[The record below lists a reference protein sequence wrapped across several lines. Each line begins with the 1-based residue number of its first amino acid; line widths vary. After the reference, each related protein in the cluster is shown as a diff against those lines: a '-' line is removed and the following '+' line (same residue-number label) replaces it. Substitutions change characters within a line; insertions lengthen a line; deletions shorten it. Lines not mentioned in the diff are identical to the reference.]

1 MKYKIYI
8 IFVVLVFASC
18 KITRTIPVAQK
29 KTNQVAAL
37 IATVQQAQ
45 PQFSTANVNKMTLAL
60 EMGERKVNVSATC
73 KIRKDSAIYVSI
85 QPFMG
90 IELFK
95 AELTRDSLH
104 VYDKMNN
111 RYYALDYAY
120 FSKRFGVNV
129 DFNSLQALLFGQFFC
144 IGSNNIVADS
154 CTLSEQNKIEYQHAN
169 MMQTTEIAV
178 DNTIKQVSL
187 KAKNSTYQLQTNYEN
202 YTKQDSVS
210 FPQKIVFMAFNEK
223 TKASCNFEILRVQ
236 FNSVL
241 KFTPTSTARFTKGDI
256 EQLLNK

>member
-8 IFVVLVFASC
+8 IFVVLLFASC
-18 KITRTIPVAQK
+18 KTTKPLTISEKKANPVA
-29 KTNQVAAL
+29 TL
-37 IATVQQAQ
+37 IAKVQQTQ
-45 PQFSTANVNKMTLAL
+45 PQFNTANVNKMTLAL

-73 KIRKDSAIYVSI
+73 KIKKDSAIYVSI

-95 AELTRDSLH
+95 AELTKDSLH
-104 VYDKMNN
+104 VFDKMNN

-144 IGSNNIVADS
+144 IGSDTIVADN
-154 CTLSEQNKIEYQHAN
+154 CTLTEQNRIEYQHGN
-169 MMQTTEIAV
+169 MLQSTEIAA

-210 FPQKIVFMAFNEK
+210 FPQKITFLAFNEK

-236 FNSVL
+236 FNTVL

-256 EQLLNK
+256 EQLLTK

>member
-1 MKYKIYI
+1 MWAFKL
-8 IFVVLVFASC
+8 LVFASC
-18 KITRTIPVAQK
+18 KTTRTIPVAQK

-37 IATVQQAQ
+37 IAKIQQAQ

-73 KIRKDSAIYVSI
+73 KIKKDSAIYVSI

-144 IGSNNIVADS
+144 IGNNRIVADS
-154 CTLSEQNKIEYQHAN
+154 CTLTEQNRIEYQHGN
-169 MMQTTEIAV
+169 MMQSTEIAV

-187 KAKNSTYQLQTNYEN
+187 KAKNNKLST
-202 YTKQDSVS
+202 
-210 FPQKIVFMAFNEK
+210 
-223 TKASCNFEILRVQ
+223 
-236 FNSVL
+236 
-241 KFTPTSTARFTKGDI
+241 
-256 EQLLNK
+256 